1 MSAQAVFLCV
11 FNVNISLYDWHVC
24 FCLSAA
30 GADAVYCCLFTAQTT
45 RNPEQLPSLSCAGT
59 QRRPVLCHRWD
70 QVSQKMRTLTLLDR
84 EIKKKGRARSRAHE
98 DTLYQLTLKENHQ
111 NRTEEQLQ
119 VRRLRS
125 LLYFTTITCWIQTA
139 CVGPF
144 PLQNKKVPD
153 EEKENEK
160 KRED

>member
-30 GADAVYCCLFTAQTT
+30 GADAVYCCLFTAQTA

-84 EIKKKGRARSRAHE
+84 EIKKRQGQKQSSRGHPVPADSE
-98 DTLYQLTLKENHQ
+98 RKPSEQDWGAAAGTPPQIITLLHNNHLLDS
-111 NRTEEQLQ
+111 N
-119 VRRLRS
+119 S
-125 LLYFTTITCWIQTA
+125 LCWTIST
-139 CVGPF
+139 P
-144 PLQNKKVPD
+144 K
-153 EEKENEK
+153 
-160 KRED
+160 